1 MTSKSFAHNRQSFIH
16 LKLHFVYA
24 ECNIFVEKD
33 HKVLSNIVFGYV
45 IVINNTTSPD
55 TSLYLL
61 IYNIST
67 YLLFIG
73 WYAFGPDYDDFIA
86 ISCPP
91 LTTVKGHFH
100 FLFILTELKWIN
112 FIPAIM

>member
-1 MTSKSFAHNRQSFIH
+1 M
-16 LKLHFVYA
+16 
-24 ECNIFVEKD
+24 
-33 HKVLSNIVFGYV
+33 
-45 IVINNTTSPD
+45 
-55 TSLYLL
+55 
-61 IYNIST
+61 
-67 YLLFIG
+67 
-73 WYAFGPDYDDFIA
+73 YAFGPDYDDFIA